1 MFMEIKIILLLS
13 CTVLTVLA
21 GIFVLFPLFR
31 KSDDSLAIEFLA
43 ETELD
48 RLIERKTAV
57 YRNLKDLAFEYEM
70 GRLSEEDFR
79 QLEAGY
85 KTDAAVI
92 LQKLEQIGASEHLD
106 ESIEKD
112 IASKKSRDS
121 ADASHFQK
129 KGTKCSSCGADV
141 IPGKNF
147 CADCGHRLQ

>member
-1 MFMEIKIILLLS
+1 MEIKIILLLS

-21 GIFVLFPLFR
+21 GIFVLFPLFK
-31 KSDDSLAIEFLA
+31 KSDDSPDIELLA

-48 RLIERKTAV
+48 RLIERKTAI
-57 YRNLKDLAFEYEM
+57 YGNLKDLAFEYEM

-79 QLEAGY
+79 QLEADY

-112 IASKKSRDS
+112 IASKKNRGSAEASDS
-121 ADASHFQK
+121 HE
-129 KGTKCSSCGADV
+129 KGTKCSSCGAAV

>member
-1 MFMEIKIILLLS
+1 MEIKIILLLS

-21 GIFVLFPLFR
+21 GIFVLFPLFS
-31 KSDDSLAIEFLA
+31 KSDNSPDTEFLA

-48 RLIERKTAV
+48 RLIERKTAI
-57 YRNLKDLAFEYEM
+57 YGNLKDLAFEYEM

-85 KTDAAVI
+85 KNDAAVI
-92 LQKLEQIGASEHLD
+92 LQKLEEMGASKNLD

-112 IASKKSRDS
+112 IASKKNGIS
-121 ADASHFQK
+121 AEASK
-129 KGTKCSSCGADV
+129 SPPNRTKCSSCGADI

>member
-1 MFMEIKIILLLS
+1 MEIKIILLLS

-21 GIFVLFPLFR
+21 GIFVLLPLFR
-31 KSDDSLAIEFLA
+31 KSDNSPDIEFLA

-48 RLIERKTAV
+48 RLVERKTAI

-92 LQKLEQIGASEHLD
+92 LQKLEQMGASEHLD

-112 IASKKSRDS
+112 IASKKNGVS
-121 ADASHFQK
+121 ADASKSSQNR
-129 KGTKCSSCGADV
+129 TKCSSCGADV